1 MITVMF
7 TSLWVVVDDIYYQ
20 LVISLIIVMSWSIVR
35 VYIRGVL
42 GDHVSFTVSGIGS
55 ADEATLP

>member
-1 MITVMF
+1 
-7 TSLWVVVDDIYYQ
+7 
-20 LVISLIIVMSWSIVR
+20 VR

-42 GDHVSFTVSGIGS
+42 GDLVSFTVSGTGS